1 MKLHVK
7 LRHFLLVGIFA
18 VGSLM
23 NAQEVKKNA
32 IEVTGVA
39 EMEVEPDEIIF
50 SIGIKADNKNQL
62 ADSEK
67 LLFETLKNNGVKN
80 EDIKFKS
87 MYQNLYSKTTKFTKS
102 FQFKVNA
109 KTNVSKLFED
119 LNQKWVSNLN
129 IAEIKNTKIAD
140 FRKTVKIN
148 ALKAAKEKADYLL
161 GSINKKTGDA
171 IEIVEIED
179 YMSDSIMPVAYRSKM
194 ANVQLESADQSMD
207 YSFDNIENIKLK
219 YSIKTKYKIL

>member
-1 MKLHVK
+1 MKFKH
-7 LRHFLLVGIFA
+7 LLLLGIFA
-18 VGSLM
+18 AGSLM
-23 NAQEVKKNA
+23 NAQEVNKNA

-161 GSINKKTGDA
+161 GSINKKAGDA
-171 IEIVEIED
+171 IEIIEIED
-179 YMSDSIMPVAYRSKM
+179 YMSDSILPVAYRSKM
-194 ANVQLESADQSMD
+194 ANVQLEAADQSID

-219 YSIKTKYKIL
+219 YSIKTKYEIL

>member
-1 MKLHVK
+1 MK
-7 LRHFLLVGIFA
+7 LRHFLLIGLLTA
-18 VGSLM
+18 GSFI
-23 NAQEVKKNA
+23 NAQEIKKNA

-62 ADSEK
+62 ADNEK

-87 MYQNLYSKTTKFTKS
+87 MYQNVYSKTGKFTKE
-102 FQFKVNA
+102 FQFKASA
-109 KTNVSKLFED
+109 KTNISKLFEE

-140 FRKTVKIN
+140 FKKAVKIN

-161 GSINKKTGDA
+161 ESIGKKTGTPL
-171 IEIVEIED
+171 EIVEIED
-179 YMSDSIMPVAYRSKM
+179 YTSDTVMPVAYRQKGAM
-194 ANVQLESADQSMD
+194 ANIQLEAADTGVD
-207 YSFDNIENIKLK
+207 YSLDNIENIKLK
-219 YSIKTKYKIL
+219 YSIKTRYEIL

>member
-1 MKLHVK
+1 MK
-7 LRHFLLVGIFA
+7 LRHFLLIGIFT
-18 VGSLM
+18 VGSFI

-62 ADSEK
+62 ADNEK
-67 LLFETLKNNGVKN
+67 LLFETLKKDGVKN

-102 FQFKVNA
+102 FQFKVNT

-161 GSINKKTGDA
+161 ESIGKKTGTPL
-171 IEIVEIED
+171 EIVEIED
-179 YMSDSIMPVAYRSKM
+179 YMSDSVLPVAYKSRM
-194 ANVQLESADQSMD
+194 TNVQMEAADAGVD
-207 YSFDNIENIKLK
+207 YSSFDNIENIKLK
-219 YSIKTKYKIL
+219 FSIKTRYEIL

>member
-1 MKLHVK
+1 MKLT
-7 LRHFLLVGIFA
+7 HFLMIGLLTF
-18 VGSLM
+18 GSLI
-23 NAQEVKKNA
+23 NAQETKKNF

-50 SIGIKADNKNQL
+50 NVGIKGDNKNQL
-62 ADSEK
+62 ADNEK
-67 LLFETLKNNGVKN
+67 LLFETLKSNGVKN

-87 MYQNLYSKTTKFTKS
+87 MYQNVYSKTKIFTKN
-102 FQFKVNA
+102 FQFKINK
-109 KTNVSKLFED
+109 KTDMSGLFEG
-119 LNQKWVSNLN
+119 LNQKWVSNIN

-161 GSINKKTGDA
+161 ESIGKKVGTPL
-171 IEIVEIED
+171 EITEIED
-179 YMSDSIMPVAYRSKM
+179 YTSDMIMPVAYRSKV
-194 ANVQLESADQSMD
+194 ANVQMEAADANVD

-219 YSIKTKYKIL
+219 YSIKTKYEIL

>member
-1 MKLHVK
+1 MKLK
-7 LRHFLLVGIFA
+7 HFLFIGIFTL
-18 VGSLM
+18 GSLI
-23 NAQEVKKNA
+23 NAQEIKKNV

-50 SIGIKADNKNQL
+50 NIGIKADNKNQL
-62 ADSEK
+62 AENEK
-67 LLFETLKNNGVKN
+67 LLFENLKNNGVKN

-87 MYQNLYSKTTKFTKS
+87 MYQNIYSKTQKFTKS

-109 KTNVSKLFED
+109 KTNMSKIFED
-119 LNQKWVSNLN
+119 LNQKWVINLN

-161 GSINKKTGDA
+161 ESINKKTGTPM
-171 IEIVEIED
+171 EIVEIED
-179 YMSDSIMPVAYRSKM
+179 YMSDSVLPMAFKSRL
-194 ANVQLESADQSMD
+194 ANVQMETADATVD

-219 YSIKTKYKIL
+219 YSIKTKYEIL

>member
-1 MKLHVK
+1 MKLT
-7 LRHFLLVGIFA
+7 HFLLIGFFTLASFA
-18 VGSLM
+18 

-50 SIGIKADNKNQL
+50 SIGIKGDNKNDL
-62 ADSEK
+62 ATNEK
-67 LLFETLKNNGVKN
+67 KLFEILKSSGVKN

-87 MYQNLYSKTTKFTKS
+87 MYQNMYFKKTFTKS
-102 FQFKVNA
+102 FQFKVNKA
-109 KTNVSKLFED
+109 TDMGNLFEN
-119 LNQKWVSNLN
+119 LNQKWVSNIS

-161 GSINKKTGDA
+161 ESINKKTGA
-171 IEIVEIED
+171 PLEIVEIED
-179 YMSDSIMPVAYRSKM
+179 YTSDTVIPAAYKAARVS
-194 ANVQLESADQSMD
+194 NIQLEAADTGID
-207 YSFDNIENIKLK
+207 YSFENIDNIKLK
-219 YSIKTKYKIL
+219 YSIKTKYEIL

>member
-1 MKLHVK
+1 MKLKH
-7 LRHFLLVGIFA
+7 LLLVGIFA
-18 VGSLM
+18 AGSLV

-32 IEVTGVA
+32 IELTGVA

-50 SIGIKADNKNQL
+50 NIGIKADNKNQL
-62 ADSEK
+62 ADNEK
-67 LLFETLKNNGVKN
+67 LLFETLKNDGVKN

-102 FQFKVNA
+102 FQFKVSA

-161 GSINKKTGDA
+161 GSINKKAGDA

-179 YMSDSIMPVAYRSKM
+179 YMSDSILPVAYRSKM
-194 ANVQLESADQSMD
+194 ANVQLEAADQSVD

-219 YSIKTKYKIL
+219 YSIKTRYEIL

>member
-1 MKLHVK
+1 MK
-7 LRHFLLVGIFA
+7 LRHFLLIGLLTF
-18 VGSLM
+18 GSLI
-23 NAQEVKKNA
+23 NAQEIKKNA

-50 SIGIKADNKNQL
+50 NIGIKADNKNQL
-62 ADSEK
+62 ADNEK
-67 LLFETLKNNGVKN
+67 LLFEILKNDGVKN

-161 GSINKKTGDA
+161 ESIGKKTGTPL
-171 IEIVEIED
+171 EITEIED
-179 YMSDSIMPVAYRSKM
+179 YTSDTVIPMAFRNKV
-194 ANVQLESADQSMD
+194 ANVQLEAADAGVD

-219 YSIKTKYKIL
+219 YSIKTKYEIL

>member
-1 MKLHVK
+1 MKLKH
-7 LRHFLLVGIFA
+7 LLLVGIFA
-18 VGSLM
+18 AGSLV

-50 SIGIKADNKNQL
+50 NIGIKADNKNQL
-62 ADSEK
+62 ADNEK
-67 LLFETLKNNGVKN
+67 LLFETLKNDGVKN

-102 FQFKVNA
+102 FQFKISA

-119 LNQKWVSNLN
+119 LNQKWVNNLN

-140 FRKTVKIN
+140 FRKSVKIN

-161 GSINKKTGDA
+161 GSINKKAGDA

-179 YMSDSIMPVAYRSKM
+179 YMSDSILPVAYRSKM
-194 ANVQLESADQSMD
+194 ANVQLEAADQSVD

-219 YSIKTKYKIL
+219 YSIKTRYEIL